1 MEKVCLLDNTGN
13 DGFLRIW
20 VSDMKDMKEADFIFG
35 S

>member
-20 VSDMKDMKEADFIFG
+20 VSDIKDMKEADLIVG